1 MGFFPAFCVEV
12 EPTMGAKNKNVGKPR
27 NYALESG
34 VYRFGK
40 SKTYHKKAVYK
51 FVKKTTPKKAA
62 DTKPTFVEKPV
73 KGDKNGGKRMV
84 RVKRLRSDVPTYV
97 RPGRGTSKQ
106 FFSKHARS
114 LRPSLQEG
122 TVAIVLAG
130 AHKGKR
136 VLVLKQLASGL
147 VLITGPM
154 KLNGCPMR
162 RINQN
167 YLLATKTQ
175 VDITSVKLPET
186 INDDYFKRAKAPK
199 GKKAEGGDIF
209 TSKKE
214 EYKPSEQRKTDQANV
229 DKQVLEAVKKHP
241 EGAALKA
248 YFKSIFSLS
257 KGQFPHTMTF

>member
-1 MGFFPAFCVEV
+1 MGFPAFCVEV
-12 EPTMGAKNKNVGKPR
+12 EPTMAPKNKNVGKPR

-114 LRPSLQEG
+114 LRPSLKEG
-122 TVAIVLAG
+122 TIAIVLAG

-136 VLVLKQLASGL
+136 VIVLKQLASGL
-147 VLITGPM
+147 VLITGPL

-167 YLLATKTQ
+167 YLLATQ
-175 VDITSVKLPET
+175 TSVDVFAVKVPENV
-186 INDDYFKRAKAPK
+186 NDDYFKRAKAPK
-199 GKKAEGGDIF
+199 AKKTEGGDIF
-209 TSKKE
+209 TAKKE
-214 EYKPSEQRKTDQANV
+214 EYKVSDARKADQEMV
-229 DKQVLEAVKKHP
+229 DKQVLEAIKKHP
-241 EGAALKA
+241 EGASLKA
-248 YFKSIFSLS
+248 YMKAIFSLS
-257 KGQFPHTMTF
+257 KGQFPHTMAF

>member
-1 MGFFPAFCVEV
+1 MG
-12 EPTMGAKNKNVGKPR
+12 
-27 NYALESG
+27 
-34 VYRFGK
+34 

-130 AHKGKR
+130 AHKSKR

-186 INDDYFKRAKAPK
+186 INDDYFKRARHPKARK
-199 GKKAEGGDIF
+199 LKEAIF
-209 TSKKE
+209 LH
-214 EYKPSEQRKTDQANV
+214 PRK
-229 DKQVLEAVKKHP
+229 
-241 EGAALKA
+241 
-248 YFKSIFSLS
+248 KSINLLS
-257 KGQFPHTMTF
+257 TEKPIKPMWINKFWRLLKNIPKAQP

>member
-1 MGFFPAFCVEV
+1 MGLFFQFMSDRK
-12 EPTMGAKNKNVGKPR
+12 PTMAKNKNAGKPR
-27 NYALESG
+27 NYALQSG

-40 SKTYHKKAVYK
+40 SKSYHKKAVYK
-51 FVKKTTPKKAA
+51 FLKKTAPKKAA
-62 DTKPTFVEKPV
+62 ADKPTFVEKPV

-162 RINQN
+162 RINQI
-167 YLLATKTQ
+167 YLLATETALD
-175 VDITSVKLPET
+175 VSAVTVPENV
-186 INDDYFKRAKAPK
+186 NDEYFKHARPEKV
-199 GKKAEGGDIF
+199 KKEGGDIF

-214 EYKPSEQRKTDQANV
+214 EYKPSEQRKTDQAAM
-229 DKQVLEAVKKHP
+229 DAAILEAIKKHP
-241 EGAALKA
+241 EAAALKS
-248 YFKSIFSLS
+248 YFKATFQLS
-257 KGQFPHTMTF
+257 KGQYPHKMAF